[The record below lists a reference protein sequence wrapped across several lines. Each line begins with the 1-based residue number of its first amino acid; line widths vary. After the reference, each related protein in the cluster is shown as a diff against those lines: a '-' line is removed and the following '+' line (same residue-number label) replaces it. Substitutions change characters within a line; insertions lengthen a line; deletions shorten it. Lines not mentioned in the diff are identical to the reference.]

1 MNDET
6 PKGPDYSKSLYLPV
20 TDFPMR
26 AGLPQREPEFLKRW
40 EEIGLNQKMREVA
53 KGRPKFTLHDGPPY
67 ANGNIHIGHA
77 LNKILKDIVTRSQ
90 RMTGKDC
97 VYVPGWD
104 CHGLPIEW
112 KIEEENYRAK
122 GKKKPDFAQ
131 PGEMIAFRRECR
143 AYAENWLS
151 IQREEF
157 KRLGVAGEWDHP
169 YATMAYPAEAII
181 AREIMKFAENGL
193 LYRGS
198 KPVMWSVV
206 EKTAL
211 AEAEVEYEDHTSD
224 TVWVAFPIP
233 RGAAEDLSDARV
245 VIWTTTPWTLPG
257 NRAISFSSKI
267 SYGLYRVT
275 QAADNNWAFPGAKF
289 ILADKLAGD
298 VFKAAKV
305 EGFERLRDIRADE
318 LKDLVCAHPLA
329 HLRYVFDVPLLDGD
343 HVTDDVGTGFVHTA
357 PGHGVDDFNIWLAN
371 GRRLAESGI
380 DNRIPYTVDEDG
392 FYTREAPGFDGKRVL
407 TEKGEKGDANEAVM
421 AELVKAGNLIA
432 RGRLKHQYPHSWRS
446 KKPVI
451 FRNTPQWF
459 IAMDKPMDRAPSG
472 AHSSEPEGSRSNAPT
487 LREIALEEI
496 SRTQWT
502 PAAGENRIR
511 GMIANRPDW
520 VVSRQ
525 RAWGVPIAVF
535 VKKGTHEILVDPR
548 VNERI
553 VAAFEKEGA
562 DAWYETRAAERFLAP
577 DYDPNDYE
585 KVADVLDVWFDSG
598 STHAFVLDDPENFP
612 ALAGLHRKR
621 DGGEDEVMYLEGS
634 DQHRG
639 WFHSSLLESC
649 GTRGRAPYDAVL
661 THGFVLDEKGRKMSK
676 SLGNVVAPQKVIA
689 DSGADILRL
698 WVAASDYADDLRVG
712 PEILK
717 TFVDLYRKLRNTLR
731 WMIGAL
737 AHYEPSDDAALDH
750 AGELER
756 LMLHRLVDMDAQIRA
771 AYQAYDYK
779 KVVALLTPFMTS
791 DLSAFYFDIRKDALY
806 CEPPSSAK
814 RKASLAVIER
824 IFRCVTTWLAPIL
837 VFTAEEAWLARY
849 PGAVS
854 VHVESFPDIPSH
866 WRDEALATKWES
878 VRDIRAVVTGALEIE
893 RAQKRIGSSL
903 EAAPTVHIADGHMRA
918 ALDGVDFAEIC
929 IVSDISI
936 EAGEGPADAFRL
948 PEVKGVAVVPSRA
961 GGVKCAR
968 SWKYFD
974 PATAHPAFPDVT
986 PRDARALE
994 ELKALGRWSA

>member
-1 MNDET
+1 MNDT
-6 PKGPDYSKSLYLPV
+6 PKGPDYSRSLYLPV
-20 TDFPMR
+20 TEFPMR

-40 EEIGLNQKMREVA
+40 EEIGLDAKMREA
-53 KGRPKFTLHDGPPY
+53 ASGRPKFTLHDGPPY

-77 LNKILKDIVTRSQ
+77 LNKILKDVVTRSQ
-90 RMTGKDC
+90 RMTGRDC

-122 GKKKPDFAQ
+122 GRKKPDFAQ
-131 PGEMIAFRRECR
+131 PEEMIAFRRECR
-143 AYAENWLS
+143 AYAEHWLS
-151 IQREEF
+151 VQREEF
-157 KRLGVAGEWDHP
+157 RRLGVAGEWDRP
-169 YATMAYPAEAII
+169 YATMAFPAEAAI

-211 AEAEVEYEDHTSD
+211 AEAEVEYEDHVSD

-233 RGAAEDLSDARV
+233 RGAEGDLSDARV

-267 SYGLYRVT
+267 DYGLYHVT
-275 QAADNNWAFPGAKF
+275 HAPENNWALPGSKF
-289 ILADKLAGD
+289 ILADKLANE
-298 VFKAAKV
+298 VFKAARV
-305 EGFERLRDIRADE
+305 DAYERLRDVPASA
-318 LKDLVCAHPLA
+318 LAGLVCAHPLA
-329 HLRYVFDVPLLDGD
+329 HLGYDFDVPLLDGD
-343 HVTDDVGTGFVHTA
+343 HVTDDTGTGFVHTA
-357 PGHGVDDFNIWLAN
+357 PGHGVDDFNIWLSS
-371 GRRLAESGI
+371 GRALTERGI
-380 DNRIPYTVDEDG
+380 DTRIPYTVDEDG
-392 FYTREAPGFDGKRVL
+392 FYTKDAPGFAGKRVL

-421 AELVKAGNLIA
+421 AELGKAGNLVA
-432 RGRLKHQYPHSWRS
+432 RGKLKHQYPHSWRS

-459 IAMDKPMDRAPSG
+459 IAMDKPMSG
-472 AHSSEPEGSRSNAPT
+472 GKT
-487 LREIALEEI
+487 LRAIALEEI
-496 SRTQWT
+496 ARTQWT

-535 VKKGTHEILVDPR
+535 VKKGAHDILVDPR
-548 VNERI
+548 VNARI

-562 DAWYETRAAERFLAP
+562 DAWYEARAAERFLAP
-577 DYDPNDYE
+577 DHDPKDYE
-585 KVADVLDVWFDSG
+585 KIADVLDVWFDSG
-598 STHAFVLDDPENFP
+598 STHAFVLDDPKNFP
-612 ALAGLHRKR
+612 ALAGIHRKR
-621 DGGEDEVMYLEGS
+621 DGGADEVMYLEGS

-737 AHYEPSDDAALDH
+737 AHYAPGDEAALEH

-756 LMLHRLVDMDAQIRA
+756 LMLHRLVEMDAAVRT
-771 AYQAYDYK
+771 AYAAYDYK

-814 RKASLAVIER
+814 RKAALAVIEH

-854 VHVESFPDIPSH
+854 VHVETFPDVPSH
-866 WRDEALATKWES
+866 WRDDALAKKWEG
-878 VRDIRAVVTGALEIE
+878 VRAIRAVVTGALEIE

-903 EAAPTVHIADGHMRA
+903 EAAPVVHVADGKLRMD
-918 ALDGVDFAEIC
+918 LDGVDFAEIC
-929 IVSDISI
+929 IVSDIRI
-936 EAGEGPADAFRL
+936 ESGDGPSEAFRL
-948 PEVKGVAVVPSRA
+948 PEVAGVAVVPQRA

-974 PATAHPAFPDVT
+974 PATADPAYPDVT
-986 PRDARALE
+986 PRDAQALR
-994 ELKALGRWSA
+994 ELQALGRWSA